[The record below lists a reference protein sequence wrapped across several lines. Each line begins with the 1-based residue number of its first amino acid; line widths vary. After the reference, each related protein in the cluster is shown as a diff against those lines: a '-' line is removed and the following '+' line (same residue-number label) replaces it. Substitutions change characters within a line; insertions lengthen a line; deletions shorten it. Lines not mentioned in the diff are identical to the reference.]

1 MSFPAI
7 LSNQGKQE
15 RLQYSFDK
23 KLLPTATMLK
33 RFLISLCLIP
43 ALLCTGIHA
52 MADDLSQGL
61 ELYRA
66 KKYKEAIPY
75 LERAANDGHE
85 KAIEALDEIYEKEN
99 KTPVGSATADKFAA
113 DKAAD
118 QADDKDAA
126 PVPEAS
132 EDSKRSF
139 WRKVFAIIMALGIV
153 GIWMIHRTILKRKR
167 EESQK
172 QSDNPFGRR

>member
-1 MSFPAI
+1 
-7 LSNQGKQE
+7 
-15 RLQYSFDK
+15 
-23 KLLPTATMLK
+23 MLK

-43 ALLCTGIHA
+43 ALLVTSVPA

-85 KAIEALDEIYEKEN
+85 KAIEALNEIYEKEN
-99 KTPVGSATADKFAA
+99 KTPAGSPAEKLTADKA
-113 DKAAD
+113 
-118 QADDKDAA
+118 QAT
-126 PVPEAS
+126 PEAS
-132 EDSKRSF
+132 PADAKDAPAVPESTEDAKRSF
-139 WRKVFAIIMALGIV
+139 WRKVFAFIMALGIV
-153 GIWMIHRTILKRKR
+153 GIWIVHRTILKRKR